1 MKERSLP
8 VAYILW
14 FFLGFLGVHKFY
26 LNKIVIGILYIFTG
40 GLFFI
45 GWFIDLFT
53 LPSQV
58 DLYNLKIQNRYPPSH
73 NKAYQDHDEMDE
85 VIKKAK
91 GLEERLQ
98 NVEDIVTSK
107 EFDFFRKLHRKPRQ

>member
-1 MKERSLP
+1 M
-8 VAYILW
+8 
-14 FFLGFLGVHKFY
+14 GVLY
-26 LNKIVIGILYIFTG
+26 LLTG

-58 DLYNLKIQNRYPPSH
+58 DLYNLRRQNLYRSNPQNNYLEQE
-73 NKAYQDHDEMDE
+73 KMDQ
-85 VIKKAK
+85 VLRKTRR
-91 GLEERLQ
+91 LEKRLQ

-107 EFDFFRKLHRKPRQ
+107 EYDFERRLYS

>member
-1 MKERSLP
+1 MREKKLWL
-8 VAYILW
+8 AYILW
-14 FFLGFLGVHKFY
+14 FFFGFLGVHKFY

-53 LPSQV
+53 LPSQIE
-58 DLYNLKIQNRYPPSH
+58 LYNLKIQNRYPSDH
-73 NKAYQDHDEMDE
+73 TKAYQGQDEMDE
-85 VIKKAK
+85 VIKKTK

-107 EFDFFRKLHRKPRQ
+107 EFDFFRKLHRKQ

>member
-1 MKERSLP
+1 MKRKKLW

-14 FFLGFLGVHKFY
+14 FFFGFLGIHKFY
-26 LNKIVIGILYIFTG
+26 LNKIVIGVLYIFTG

-45 GWFIDLFT
+45 GWFVDLFT

-58 DLYNLKIQNRYPPSH
+58 DLYNLKMQNLYSSNHRQQNH
-73 NKAYQDHDEMDE
+73 DQDEMDE
-85 VIKKAK
+85 VIRKAR

-107 EFDFFRKLHRKPRQ
+107 EFDFFRKLHRKP

>member
-1 MKERSLP
+1 MREKSLP

-26 LNKIVIGILYIFTG
+26 LEKIFIGILYILTG

-58 DLYNLKIQNRYPPSH
+58 DLYNLRMLNLYSSNQLKQRPEPD
-73 NKAYQDHDEMDE
+73 KMDEMMA
-85 VIKKAK
+85 KAR
-91 GLEERLQ
+91 GIEERLQ

-107 EFDFFRKLHRKPRQ
+107 EFDFFRKLHRKH